1 MDLAQ
6 LRNRGY
12 TVVPGVVEPPVIAR
26 LLAALRDVGGIDVED
41 PATWPG
47 KRTQVPMGGHQAQW
61 DVRQHP
67 GVHAVFAEVYGDERL
82 AVSQDRLGVKLPGE
96 GPLGIHL
103 DEDPDTGPRVYGGL
117 VYLTDAPAERGAF
130 CCVPSLRGTREG
142 FGSPPDLDGH
152 EIVPV
157 PGRAGDLVLW
167 DIRLQH
173 GNMANRD
180 RSPRVVQYVSMFP
193 HGAWRDTPEDHQRLW
208 REGRDWQDEKG
219 PPDHEPAELTAL
231 GRRLVGLDPYG

>member
-6 LRNRGY
+6 LRNVGY
-12 TVVPGVVEPPVIAR
+12 TVVPGVVGPEVVAP
-26 LLAALRDVGGIDVED
+26 LLDALREVGGIDVED
-41 PATWPG
+41 PATWAG
-47 KRTQVPMGGHQAQW
+47 KRTQVPMGGHPAQW
-61 DVRQHP
+61 AVRQHP
-67 GVHAVFAEVYGDERL
+67 GVYAAFAEVYEDERL

-130 CCVPSLRGTREG
+130 CCVPGLRGTREG
-142 FGSPPDLDGH
+142 FGAPPDLDGH

-173 GNMANRD
+173 GNMANTD
-180 RSPRVVQYVSMFP
+180 ASPRVVQYVSMFP
-193 HGAWRDTPEDHQRLW
+193 HGVWRDTPEGHQRLW
-208 REGRDWQDEKG
+208 REGRDWQDSEG

-231 GRRLVGLDPYG
+231 GRRLVGLDPYD